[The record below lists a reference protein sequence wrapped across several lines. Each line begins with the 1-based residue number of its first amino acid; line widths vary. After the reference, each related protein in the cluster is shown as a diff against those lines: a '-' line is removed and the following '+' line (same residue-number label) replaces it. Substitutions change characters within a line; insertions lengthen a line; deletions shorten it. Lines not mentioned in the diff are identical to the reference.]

1 MDCLNC
7 GEKLGKS
14 DIYCI
19 SCESPVLTEDDVSTM
34 LSTDSSKYIDIVTNA
49 GSEQASDTMP
59 YIEQEFSQG
68 SDVAESGVPDPDIPD
83 DVALMYEHQNGD
95 SLNGLTENGK
105 KPNSMTRI
113 YHNAKSKA
121 KAVERLKGIS
131 LRGFIR
137 KDNTPEDDELS
148 EPLPESKVSRPVVI
162 AGTIVACFAL
172 IGVGLFFLIR
182 SPEVPDEHVPVDP
195 KPIIAETTVRPEQT
209 DPVYEPVSHVKQD
222 VSAIDVSS
230 NGHMLTTFH
239 TLVDDVVLLRAH
251 VFPEDI
257 DAEITW
263 SSSDTEVLV
272 VIPVDQIGF
281 EAEIRGIAAG
291 IVDIVLTV
299 DDFVATYEV
308 YVDNY
313 PIHQQLDD
321 AIENTDTEIW
331 LTLTWVSGQ
340 QAGQEV
346 MFERSGENQ
355 YWHMLEPFGVKAIDP
370 VFSIDGNALTIR
382 NPDEHKVYYLFAAG
396 IGQYKN
402 PDGTENEEFIWEFS
416 TTRIEPEG

>member
-1 MDCLNC
+1 MDCLSC

-19 SCESPVLTEDDVSTM
+19 SCEAPVLTEDDVSTM

-59 YIEQEFSQG
+59 FIEQEFSKKSGVMESGG
-68 SDVAESGVPDPDIPD
+68 SDSEVPD
-83 DVALMYEHQNGD
+83 DVTMMYEHQNGD
-95 SLNGLTENGK
+95 SLNGLSQNEK

-113 YHNAKSKA
+113 YRKAKSKT

-131 LRGFIR
+131 LKSFSR
-137 KDNTPEDDELS
+137 KDNTQEEDELS
-148 EPLPESKVSRPVVI
+148 EPLPDKKQSRPVVI

-172 IGVGLFFLIR
+172 IGVGLFFLLR
-182 SPEVPDEHVPVDP
+182 SPEMPDEHEPIDPEPV
-195 KPIIAETTVRPEQT
+195 IAVSDARPERT
-209 DPVYEPVSHVKQD
+209 EPVYEAVSHVKRE

-257 DAEITW
+257 DAEVTW
-263 SSSDTEVLV
+263 SSSDTEVLI

-291 IVDIVLTV
+291 IVDIVLSV
-299 DDFVATYEV
+299 DDFEVRYEV

-313 PIHQQLDD
+313 PIHLQLED
-321 AIENTDTEIW
+321 AVENTDTEIW
-331 LTLTWVSGQ
+331 LTITWIDGQ
-340 QAGQEV
+340 RTGQE
-346 MFERSGENQ
+346 MLFERSGENQ
-355 YWHMLEPFGVKAIDP
+355 YWYMQEPLGVKSIDP
-370 VFSIDGNALTIR
+370 VFGIEGNALTIR
-382 NPDEHKVYYLFAAG
+382 SPDDNKVFYFFAAG